1 MKKIVAIGDEEFV
14 LGFSL
19 VGCEGY
25 IEERPDKIL
34 RLIKELIN
42 NQEIGLILV
51 NDKLTQNI
59 KKEIQEIKLKTNS
72 PLIYE
77 VPGPGSVKKT
87 EDYRKLIRQILGF

>member
-25 IEERPDKIL
+25 IEEKPEKIL

-42 NQEIGLILV
+42 NQEIGLIII
-51 NDKLTQNI
+51 NDRLTQNI
-59 KKEIQEIKLKTNS
+59 KKEIQEIKLKINS

-77 VPGPGSVKKT
+77 VPGPGSVKKV